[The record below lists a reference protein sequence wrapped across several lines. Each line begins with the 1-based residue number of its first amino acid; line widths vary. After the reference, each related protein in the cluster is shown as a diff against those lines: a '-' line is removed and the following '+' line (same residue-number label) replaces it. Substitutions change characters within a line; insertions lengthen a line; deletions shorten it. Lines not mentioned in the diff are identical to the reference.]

1 MSIPGTV
8 EITRKVRFCAA
19 HRYHRE
25 DWTAEKNREVFG
37 ACNNPHGHG
46 HNYELEVTLRGPV
59 DPFTGMVIN
68 LRRVDEIL
76 QEQVVS
82 RFDHRNINKE
92 VEGFESA
99 VPTTENLAIQIWKL
113 IEPGF
118 NREAVRLSRVRLRE
132 DAFLYA
138 EYCGEED

>member
-92 VEGFESA
+92 VEGFEST
-99 VPTTENLAIQIWKL
+99 VPTTENLAIHIWKL

-118 NREAVRLSRVRLRE
+118 NQEAVRLSRVRLRE

>member
-82 RFDHRNINKE
+82 LLDHRNINEE
-92 VEGFESA
+92 VKGFEDT
-99 VPTTENLAIQIWKL
+99 VPTTENLAIHIWKL

-118 NREAVRLSRVRLRE
+118 SREEVHLSRVRLRE

>member
-59 DPFTGMVIN
+59 DPITGMVIN

-92 VEGFESA
+92 VEGFESV
-99 VPTTENLAIQIWKL
+99 VPTTENLAIHIWKL

-118 NREAVRLSRVRLRE
+118 NQEAVRLSRVRLRE

>member
-92 VEGFESA
+92 VEGFEST
-99 VPTTENLAIQIWKL
+99 VPTTENLVIHIWKL

-118 NREAVRLSRVRLRE
+118 NREEVRLSRVRL
-132 DAFLYA
+132 
-138 EYCGEED
+138 

>member
-92 VEGFESA
+92 VEGFESV
-99 VPTTENLAIQIWKL
+99 VPTTENLAIHIWKL

-118 NREAVRLSRVRLRE
+118 NRAAVRLSRVRPSG

>member
-1 MSIPGTV
+1 MSAPGSV
-8 EITRKVRFCAA
+8 DVTRKVRFCAA

-92 VEGFESA
+92 VEGFESV
-99 VPTTENLAIQIWKL
+99 VPTTENLAIHIWKL

>member
-19 HRYHRE
+19 HRYHWE
-25 DWTAEKNREVFG
+25 DWPAEKNREVFG

-99 VPTTENLAIQIWKL
+99 VPTTENLAIHIWKL
-113 IEPGF
+113 IVPGF
-118 NREAVRLSRVRLRE
+118 NREAVRLARVRLRE

>member
-92 VEGFESA
+92 VEGFEST
-99 VPTTENLAIQIWKL
+99 VPTTENLVIHIWKL

-118 NREAVRLSRVRLRE
+118 NREEVRLSRVRLRE

>member
-99 VPTTENLAIQIWKL
+99 VPTTENLAIHIWKL

-118 NREAVRLSRVRLRE
+118 NQEAVRLSRVRLRE

>member
-46 HNYELEVTLRGPV
+46 PTYELEVTLRGPV

-92 VEGFESA
+92 VEGFEST
-99 VPTTENLAIQIWKL
+99 VPTTENLAIHIWKL

-118 NREAVRLSRVRLRE
+118 NQEAVRLSRVRLRE